1 MVTLGC
7 TREERLAGVRLP
19 CPSSIHISV
28 LPSLLIFLQGWVYP
42 TPMELQNLS
51 NSWQARRERE
61 DGGRLLLFLKFSAK
75 PCFPIEA
82 ADRPKTQK
90 CGGLP
95 FPSSSTPCKTM
106 VSRICKTIG
115 KMTFQRISEMKR
127 DSIITPKKV
136 ESAIAPRKAALVLR
150 RAARDRLS

>member
-115 KMTFQRISEMKR
+115 KMTLPETLDTEEPETRYRYCCMRLVR
-127 DSIITPKKV
+127 DHV
-136 ESAIAPRKAALVLR
+136 
-150 RAARDRLS
+150 